1 MSRWVALKNEHAPGR
16 RCFSARTGIAGW
28 REAIQRNAKLALK
41 LRQATVTQSAGIAT
55 DPTVASGT
63 SNWSECRALEA
74 RVQADR
80 DERGAGRGVRL
91 S

>member
-1 MSRWVALKNEHAPGR
+1 
-16 RCFSARTGIAGW
+16 
-28 REAIQRNAKLALK
+28 LK